1 MAEKKVTPVEEL
13 SFKEASVELEQIV
26 RALESGELEL
36 EESLVDYDRGV
47 ALLASL
53 KERLAEAEQKVQ
65 VLLDTSTEGAPDTTS
80 APASAYIYDEE
91 DQD

>member
-1 MAEKKVTPVEEL
+1 MAEKPVRSIPWIKYAYL
-13 SFKEASVELEQIV
+13 KQMTEAG
-26 RALESGELEL
+26 GELEL

-65 VLLDTSTEGAPDTTS
+65 VLLDASTEGAPDTTS